1 MRKGQVKLLVI
12 GGSSG
17 SLDVIIKVLPKLNII
32 NQPAIIIIFHRKAGE
47 SSALPELL
55 ATKTKLPVKEA
66 EEKEPI
72 LANTVYVAPA
82 DYHLLIEKDQ
92 TFSLDYSEK
101 VNYSRP
107 SIDVTFQTASEVY
120 GDRLAALLLSGAS
133 ADGAEG
139 LETVKSYGGLVAIQ
153 DPLSAQVPYMP
164 EQALKRVK
172 SASVLDVDAIP
183 RFINE
188 L

>member
-1 MRKGQVKLLVI
+1 MKGNIKLLVI

-17 SLDVIIKVLPKLNII
+17 SLDVIIRVLPKLKTAD
-32 NQPAIIIIFHRKAGE
+32 QPAIVIVFHRKAGE
-47 SSALPELL
+47 SSALTELL
-55 ATKTKLPVKEA
+55 ATKTGLVVREV

-92 TFSLDYSEK
+92 SFSLDYSEK

-107 SIDVTFQTASEVY
+107 SIDITFQTASEVY
-120 GDRLAALLLSGAS
+120 GDRLAGLLLSGAS
-133 ADGAEG
+133 VDGAEG
-139 LETVKSYGGLVAIQ
+139 LEMIKSNGGIVAVQ
-153 DPLSAQVPYMP
+153 DPKSAQVPYMP
-164 EQALKRVK
+164 EQALKK
-172 SASVLDVDAIP
+172 IKDAIVLDIDAMSE
-183 RFINE
+183 FINE